1 MAYPLEKEHVQ
12 YREYVERYS
21 LGEEGS
27 GPKLTKEQWRDKRA
41 LEALEKK
48 NADPDKKAA
57 WDGLPVDNATD
68 YAKRT
73 WS

>member
-27 GPKLTKEQWRDKRA
+27 GPKLTKEQWRDKRFPEQKK
-41 LEALEKK
+41 EA
-48 NADPDKKAA
+48 APARDKKAA